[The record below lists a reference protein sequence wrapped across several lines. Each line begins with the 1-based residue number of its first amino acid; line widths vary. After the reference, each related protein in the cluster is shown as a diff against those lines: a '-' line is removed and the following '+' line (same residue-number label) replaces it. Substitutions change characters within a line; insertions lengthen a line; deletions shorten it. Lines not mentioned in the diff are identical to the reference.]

1 MSAPPTPSTREF
13 TRGRIAELDSEIAAL
28 KISLTRLKLERKTLR
43 GQLDEYVYPVLT
55 LPNEIVSEI
64 FLQRIDSCGGST
76 SNPASPLFLGH
87 ICHKWRE
94 IAVSTPSLWTT
105 ISLTLADITSP
116 DSRLRLLEI
125 WLARSRDCP
134 LSISL
139 IDDGPWPDAV
149 SIANQ
154 FVAAIV
160 PHCRRWHALQ
170 LKMRF
175 RDFLQIQGELP
186 LLRELFICPL
196 DPDITQISGGPSQIF
211 QWAPK
216 LEMLILNSAINL
228 DTFKFPWHQLM
239 FLHVME
245 GGSLQDLVQI
255 LRTAVNLTH
264 LGAQHVYS
272 QDDTVIDLPPISP
285 LPHLGTLA
293 IGRFAHPSINLHRQL
308 LDLLTLPALTHLE
321 IVESLLPAVEGLI
334 TRSQCPL
341 DALYICVDDTEYCA
355 IRSAEGKI
363 TLEVCDEVTS
373 ASGSEG
379 ESAAEDED
387 EENSYESA
395 EAPGDEEVADE

>member
-1 MSAPPTPSTREF
+1 MSAPSTPSTREF

-28 KISLTRLKLERKTLR
+28 KISLTKLKIERKTLR
-43 GQLDEYVYPVLT
+43 GQLDAYVYPVLT
-55 LPNEIVSEI
+55 LPNEIVSEV
-64 FLQRIDSCGGST
+64 FLQRIDSYGGSAL
-76 SNPASPLFLGH
+76 NPASPLFLGH

-116 DSRLRLLEI
+116 DNGLRLLEI

-139 IDDGPWPDAV
+139 IDDCPWPHAV
-149 SIANQ
+149 SFANQ

-170 LKMRF
+170 LKMRS
-175 RDFLQIQGELP
+175 RHY
-186 LLRELFICPL
+186 
-196 DPDITQISGGPSQIF
+196 SNF
-211 QWAPK
+211 QRAPK

-228 DTFKFPWHQLM
+228 DTFDFPWHQLM
-239 FLHVME
+239 FLHVRE

-272 QDDTVIDLPPISP
+272 RDDTVIDLPPISP

-293 IGRFAHPSINLHRQL
+293 IGRFAHPTINLHRQL
-308 LDLLTLPALTHLE
+308 LDLLTLPALTHLK
-321 IVESLLPAVEGLI
+321 IVEPLLPTVEGLI

-355 IRSAEGKI
+355 IRSVEGKI

-387 EENSYESA
+387 EENSDERT
-395 EAPGDEEVADE
+395 EAPGDT